1 MRSEPT
7 ILRKSKVSA
16 MYVALALPVFIG
28 GALAVANPPSWSSK
42 TISEGSP
49 RTTTAPTFA
58 VPVVAQTQN
67 RLEAERITLR
77 PTGFEPAEIT
87 RPAGRFLLAV
97 NDRSRRESVTLLLYR
112 SPGDLVHEVRM
123 RDQRR
128 KYEWRQVMNL
138 PSGRYVLTELGRPDW
153 VCRITLTS
161 N

>member
-1 MRSEPT
+1 MRSKPT
-7 ILRKSKVSA
+7 IFRQRKVSA
-16 MYVALALPVFIG
+16 MYVALAFAVLVV
-28 GALAVANPPSWSSK
+28 GALAAANSASWPRHALSESS
-42 TISEGSP
+42 SGV
-49 RTTTAPTFA
+49 TAVPTFA
-58 VPVVAQTQN
+58 APVLPQTQS

-97 NDRSRRESVTLLLYR
+97 NDRSGRESVTLLLHR
-112 SPGDLVHEVRM
+112 SPGDLLNEVRM